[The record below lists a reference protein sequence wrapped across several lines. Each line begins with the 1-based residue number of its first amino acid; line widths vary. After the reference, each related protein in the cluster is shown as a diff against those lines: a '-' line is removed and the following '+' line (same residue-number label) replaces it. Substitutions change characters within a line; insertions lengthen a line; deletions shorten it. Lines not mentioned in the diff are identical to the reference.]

1 MIISDKLLNELVS
14 LEENIHLIVENN
26 KNINDLQLEVFLRNL
41 EKRRYNILT
50 QIKLYNK
57 TVEYKTERIKNISDE
72 YKAEV
77 SDDML
82 KIYIPEPMP
91 SYKNLKTHAFKNI
104 LLNIAEITKP
114 YTNLFKNK
122 VLICIKIFDNIKGWD
137 IDNKF
142 IKPIS
147 DALILSGVI
156 QDDNID
162 KMFYCVK
169 GEFSEIPHTEVYI
182 TDAKNSTKIIENY
195 IGHFFKC
202 SKA

>member
-14 LEENIHLIVENN
+14 LEENIQLIIDNN
-26 KNINDLQLEVFLRNL
+26 KNINSLQLEGFLRNL
-41 EKRRYNILT
+41 EKRRYNILS

-57 TVEYKTERIKNISDE
+57 TVEYKTERIQNISDE
-72 YKAEV
+72 YKAEI

-114 YTNLFKNK
+114 YNNLFKNK

-182 TDAKNSTKIIENY
+182 ADAKNGIKIIEKY
-195 IGHFFKC
+195 I
-202 SKA
+202 S

>member
-1 MIISDKLLNELVS
+1 MILSDKLLNELVS
-14 LEENIHLIVENN
+14 LEENIHLLVENN
-26 KNINDLQLEVFLRNL
+26 KNINDIQLEAFLRNL

-77 SDDML
+77 KDNIL

-114 YTNLFKNK
+114 YANMFTETVF
-122 VLICIKIFDNIKGWD
+122 IYIKIFDNIKGWD
-137 IDNKF
+137 IDNKS

-147 DALILSGVI
+147 DALISSGVI

-182 TDAKNSTKIIENY
+182 LDANNSIKIFEN
-195 IGHFFKC
+195 
-202 SKA
+202 SVS

>member
-14 LEENIHLIVENN
+14 LEENIHLLVENN
-26 KNINDLQLEVFLRNL
+26 KNINDIQLEAFLRNL

-77 SDDML
+77 KDNIL

-104 LLNIAEITKP
+104 LLNIAEITEP
-114 YTNLFKNK
+114 YANMFTETVF
-122 VLICIKIFDNIKGWD
+122 IYIKIFDNIKGWD
-137 IDNKF
+137 IDNKS

-147 DALILSGVI
+147 DALISSGVI

-182 TDAKNSTKIIENY
+182 LDANNSIKIFEN
-195 IGHFFKC
+195 
-202 SKA
+202 SVS

>member
-14 LEENIHLIVENN
+14 LEENIQSIIDNN
-26 KNINDLQLEVFLRNL
+26 KNINNIQLEGFLRNL
-41 EKRRYNILT
+41 EKRRYNILS

-57 TVEYKTERIKNISDE
+57 TVEYITDRIQNISDE
-72 YKAEV
+72 YKAEI
-77 SDDML
+77 SDDIL

-104 LLNIAEITKP
+104 LLNTAEITKP
-114 YTNLFKNK
+114 YTNLFKEK
-122 VLICIKIFDNIKGWD
+122 VIICIRIFDNIKGWD

-182 TDAKNSTKIIENY
+182 SDAKNSMKIIEKY
-195 IGHFFKC
+195 I
-202 SKA
+202 S

>member
-14 LEENIHLIVENN
+14 LEENIQSIIDNN
-26 KNINDLQLEVFLRNL
+26 KNINNLQLEAFLRNL
-41 EKRRYNILT
+41 EKRRYNILS

-57 TVEYKTERIKNISDE
+57 TVEYKTERIQNISDE

-77 SDDML
+77 SGDML

-104 LLNIAEITKP
+104 LLNTAEITKP

-182 TDAKNSTKIIENY
+182 TDAKNSMKIIEKY
-195 IGHFFKC
+195 V
-202 SKA
+202 S

>member
-1 MIISDKLLNELVS
+1 MILSDKLLNELIS
-14 LEENIHLIVENN
+14 LNENINSIIKN
-26 KNINDLQLEVFLRNL
+26 KNNIFDTQLELFLRNL

-50 QIKLYNK
+50 EINLYNK
-57 TVEYKTERIKNISDE
+57 TVDYSAEKIKNISDE
-72 YKAEV
+72 YKV
-77 SDDML
+77 QFQDDIL
-82 KIYIPEPMP
+82 KIYIPEVMP
-91 SYKNLKTHAFKNI
+91 SYKNLKTHAYKNI

-114 YTNLFKNK
+114 YANIFNEK
-122 VLICIKIFDNIKGWD
+122 VFIYIKIFDNIKGWD

-169 GEFSEIPHTEVYI
+169 GEFSEIPHTEVCI
-182 TDAKNSTKIIENY
+182 FESKNGIKI
-195 IGHFFKC
+195 FDKC
-202 SKA
+202 VS

>member
-14 LEENIHLIVENN
+14 LEENIHLLVENN
-26 KNINDLQLEVFLRNL
+26 KNINDIQLEAFLRNL

-77 SDDML
+77 KDNIL

-114 YTNLFKNK
+114 YVNMFTEGVF
-122 VLICIKIFDNIKGWD
+122 IYIKIFDNIKGWD
-137 IDNKF
+137 IDNKS

-147 DALILSGVI
+147 DALISSGVI

-182 TDAKNSTKIIENY
+182 LDANNSIKIFEN
-195 IGHFFKC
+195 
-202 SKA
+202 SVS

>member
-14 LEENIHLIVENN
+14 LEENIHLLVENN
-26 KNINDLQLEVFLRNL
+26 KNINDIQLEAFLRNL

-77 SDDML
+77 KGNIL

-114 YTNLFKNK
+114 YANMFTEGVF
-122 VLICIKIFDNIKGWD
+122 IYIKIFDNIKGWD
-137 IDNKF
+137 IDNKS

-147 DALILSGVI
+147 DALISSGVI

-182 TDAKNSTKIIENY
+182 LDANNSIKIFEN
-195 IGHFFKC
+195 
-202 SKA
+202 SVS

>member
-14 LEENIHLIVENN
+14 LEENIHLLVKNN
-26 KNINDLQLEVFLRNL
+26 RNINDIQLEAFLRNL

-77 SDDML
+77 KDNIL
-82 KIYIPEPMP
+82 KIYIPEPMA

-104 LLNIAEITKP
+104 LLNIAEITKA
-114 YTNLFKNK
+114 YANMFTETVF
-122 VLICIKIFDNIKGWD
+122 IYIKIFDNIKGWD
-137 IDNKF
+137 IDNKS

-147 DALILSGVI
+147 DALISSGVI

-182 TDAKNSTKIIENY
+182 LDAHNSIKIFEN
-195 IGHFFKC
+195 
-202 SKA
+202 SVS

>member
-1 MIISDKLLNELVS
+1 MIISDKLLTELVS
-14 LEENIHLIVENN
+14 LEENIHSIVQN
-26 KNINDLQLEVFLRNL
+26 KNINDIQLEAFLRNL

-57 TVEYKTERIKNISDE
+57 TVEYSTERIKNISDE
-72 YKAEV
+72 YKAEAK
-77 SDDML
+77 DNIL

-114 YTNLFKNK
+114 YSNMFDEK
-122 VLICIKIFDNIKGWD
+122 IFIYIKIFDNIKGWD

-162 KMFYCVK
+162 KMFYIVK

-182 TDAKNSTKIIENY
+182 LDAKNSIKFLETM
-195 IGHFFKC
+195 
-202 SKA
+202 